1 MLKPLGSFSLA
12 VGSLSAVVGI
22 GRDGTGASA
31 TAAGLSGAP
40 CIHEGDVP
48 GAGVGRPGT
57 GAGDGLTA
65 GAWVLCC
72 AATGAAATSP
82 AASAASSK
90 VREGD
95 AKIVMAILLHGV
107 IDDALRPFCWA

>member
-48 GAGVGRPGT
+48 GAGVGRP
-57 GAGDGLTA
+57 
-65 GAWVLCC
+65 
-72 AATGAAATSP
+72 ATGAAATSP